1 MTQKFNRKYLVVH
14 TRDYVIIIITFH
26 KFDISA
32 AREKELHKTQQE
44 KKKLAEKLQMLEG
57 KLIVGGVDLVSNS
70 SNK

>member
-1 MTQKFNRKYLVVH
+1 M
-14 TRDYVIIIITFH
+14 IIIITFH